1 MAIIRDTRIELLKL
15 ATMRMTW
22 GLLATGAALSAL
34 FSVVEGSETGT
45 ANGNGPLYTTSGF
58 NSVVTGG
65 VFGLLFAATIGA
77 ILITVEF
84 RHQLITLTYL
94 GTPNRNRVLVAKV
107 IAGSLI
113 GGLSGLISYVIVLSS
128 ALGFTLSHGYTV
140 PVGDATLARYG
151 IGHVLAGAL
160 LAAIGV
166 GVGALVKSQI
176 GGIVVVFVW
185 SILIESL
192 VGGLFKSSRP
202 YLPYTA
208 AASLAGDPLGGGA
221 FGPAHNTSGGTPLPF
236 AASVALLAAMTVVL
250 ALISSRA
257 TIRRDVT

>member
-1 MAIIRDTRIELLKL
+1 MIRDTRIELAKL
-15 ATMRMTW
+15 RTMRMTW
-22 GLLATGAALSAL
+22 GLLASGAGLSVL
-34 FSVVEGSETGT
+34 FSIVQGSQAGT
-45 ANGNGPLYTTSGF
+45 PNGNAPLYTASGF

-84 RHQLITLTYL
+84 RHQTITLTYL
-94 GTPNRNRVLVAKV
+94 GTPNRNRVLVAKL
-107 IAGSLI
+107 IAGAII

-128 ALGFTLSHGYTV
+128 ALGFTLSKGYTV
-140 PVGDATLARYG
+140 PIGDATLARYG

-160 LAAIGV
+160 IGAIGV

-176 GGIVVVFVW
+176 GGIVVIFVW
-185 SILIESL
+185 AILLESL
-192 VGGLFKSSRP
+192 IGGLFKASRP

-208 AASLAGDPLGGGA
+208 AASLAGDPLGGGS

-236 AASVALLAAMTVVL
+236 AAAVALLAAMAVVL
-250 ALISSRA
+250 ALISSR
-257 TIRRDVT
+257 TTVRRDVT